1 MIGQWL
7 QFPGHNPAR
16 FGTMIKYS
24 CLILQDLVWQICS
37 GKQDRCRRRSS
48 FFLWHGCQ
56 NKVDC
61 NESHNNSRAHSNILQ
76 QRNNHASN
84 STMMHPSPFDEA
96 LSRDFLNESYPS
108 TPRGGGSSPVK
119 NKWFYTSFGL
129 SSSSSTTLP
138 LSDDEE
144 DSLQSSDGAIQIET
158 VEFEAAVLQERHES
172 ITEINQ
178 SLQQIHL
185 IQQGKKL

>member
-1 MIGQWL
+1 
-7 QFPGHNPAR
+7 
-16 FGTMIKYS
+16 
-24 CLILQDLVWQICS
+24 
-37 GKQDRCRRRSS
+37 
-48 FFLWHGCQ
+48 
-56 NKVDC
+56 
-61 NESHNNSRAHSNILQ
+61 
-76 QRNNHASN
+76 
-84 STMMHPSPFDEA
+84 MMNPSPFDEA

-108 TPRGGGSSPVK
+108 TPRGGGSSPAK

-158 VEFEAAVLQERHES
+158 VEFEAAVLQERYES